1 LASLPIKAICPLHG
15 PILNENIEH
24 YVALYDKWSSYQH
37 EDKGIVIAYT
47 SMYGNT
53 KRAALTL
60 AKMLED
66 MSTSPI
72 ITLDLA
78 RTDWSEAIATAFRYD
93 KLVLATTTY
102 NSEIF
107 PAMRQFIE
115 HLVARNYKNRTL
127 GFIENGSWAPMANKI
142 MKSLFDTCKNI
153 SYINTSCSIRSALN
167 GESISQLESMANELC

>member
-1 LASLPIKAICPLHG
+1 MIKSI
-15 PILNENIEH
+15 IED
-24 YVALYDKWSSYQH
+24 YYDF
-37 EDKGIVIAYT
+37 
-47 SMYGNT
+47 
-53 KRAALTL
+53 

-102 NSEIF
+102 NSDIF

-127 GFIENGSWAPMANKI
+127 GFIENGSWAPMANKH
-142 MKSLFDTCKNI
+142 MRSLFDACKNMT
-153 SYINTSCSIRSALN
+153 YLNTSCTVRSALN
-167 GESISQLESMANELC
+167 NDSLAQLQSMADELCKDL